1 MRNIVMLSILQPE
14 PLRAAQLTLIASVGA
29 VTSGRR
35 ISAYVHTLN
44 ALQRYPIPFSE
55 GERSPCLDFELNDPA
70 VRWLLSELSGD
81 NQVEVFSAAEQ
92 LQIRDKV
99 KAGLQRLRVL
109 DPSAEDAVRF
119 LIPRLVFARHAL
131 RAGGS
136 AANAVGMVWLSPLVN
151 ASVDDYAEF
160 LWHEATHQALFLA
173 EMIQP
178 LFTVERRNGPMPQIT
193 SAIRRKPR
201 DYDLAFHAA
210 CVAASLIELHQAL
223 GNQDRVAELRHG
235 LSLTVSELLA
245 LQEPLAPAGRAILQ
259 ELVALDRAALPV
271 PIDTIAQRAPGQSAV
286 GWA

>member
-1 MRNIVMLSILQPE
+1 MLSVLKPE

-35 ISAYVHTLN
+35 ISAYVRTLN
-44 ALQRYPIPFSE
+44 AIQRHPIPFSE
-55 GERSPCLDFELNDPA
+55 AERTPCLDFELSDPA
-70 VRWLLSELSGD
+70 VCWLLSELSGD
-81 NQVEVFSAAEQ
+81 NQLEAFAAAEQ
-92 LQIRDKV
+92 LQIRDLV
-99 KAGLQRLRVL
+99 KAGLERLRVL

-119 LIPRLVFARHAL
+119 LISRLVFARHAV

-136 AANAVGMVWLSPLVN
+136 AANSVGMVWLSPP
-151 ASVDDYAEF
+151 ASAGVDDYAEF

-210 CVAASLIELHQAL
+210 CVAASLIELYEAL
-223 GNQDRVAELRHG
+223 GNHDKVAELRQG
-235 LSLTVSELLA
+235 LSLTLSELVA
-245 LQEPLAPAGRAILQ
+245 QQEPLTDAGRAILQ
-259 ELVALDRAALPV
+259 ELVALDRAAPLAAVCP
-271 PIDTIAQRAPGQSAV
+271 PTQRAIAQSAAV